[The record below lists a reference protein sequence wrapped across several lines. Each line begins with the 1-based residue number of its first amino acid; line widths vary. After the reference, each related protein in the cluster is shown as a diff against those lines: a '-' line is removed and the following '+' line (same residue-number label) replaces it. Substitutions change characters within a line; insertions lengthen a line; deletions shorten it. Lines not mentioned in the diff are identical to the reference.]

1 MSVSVAPFS
10 GYLERERLKPD
21 LNRAMRC
28 TVGFMGPMLAAY
40 LWHLPVEASFAA
52 IAAQNIAMVDI
63 RGSYPL
69 RLSLLLAMTAIV
81 AGSCWLG
88 GMAGGHPPPPLA
100 AMGPIIVLGGVLRH
114 PSPPSAPPPPIN
126 PPL

>member
-40 LWHLPVEASFAA
+40 WWHLPVEASYAA
-52 IAAQNIAMVDI
+52 IAAQNIALVDI

-69 RLSLLLAMTAIV
+69 RLSLLLAMTAV
-81 AGSCWLG
+81 LAGSTWLG
-88 GMAGGHPPPPLA
+88 SVTGAHLA
-100 AMGPIIVLGGVLRH
+100 LALGAVVLLMLASGLWRHLTAEYGPSL
-114 PSPPSAPPPPIN
+114 
-126 PPL
+126 